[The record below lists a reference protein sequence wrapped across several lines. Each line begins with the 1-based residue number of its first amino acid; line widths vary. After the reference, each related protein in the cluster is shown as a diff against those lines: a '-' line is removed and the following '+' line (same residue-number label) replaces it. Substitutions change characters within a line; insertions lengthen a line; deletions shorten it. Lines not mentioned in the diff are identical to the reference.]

1 MDIKYSIRLILPLN
15 EKGLIEKTFLNI
27 YLTLKKLPTF
37 RLFLVAVS
45 AFPTLSKRILD
56 FKYSR
61 SLFFARTLVKIFC
74 QRFAACKSGGLRKP
88 KLSVKH

>member
-45 AFPTLSKRILD
+45 AFPTLSR
-56 FKYSR
+56 
-61 SLFFARTLVKIFC
+61 VC
-74 QRFAACKSGGLRKP
+74 
-88 KLSVKH
+88 